1 MKKPIR
7 VLFVCLG
14 NICRSPLAEA
24 LMRSRAPKGL
34 VEVDSAGT
42 SGFHQGEPPDYR
54 TRKSAAKHDLSME
67 GIRSRPFLPD
77 DFDRFDL
84 ILAMDRSNRD
94 ALLDLAPD
102 PMQKAKI
109 RMMLEV
115 LEPSAEFGAEL
126 EVPDPFH
133 GGEEGFESVYRL
145 LERACDAW
153 IDQWKQAE

>member
-1 MKKPIR
+1 MIQPIR

-24 LMRSRAPKGL
+24 LMKSRAPKGL

-42 SGFHQGEPPDYR
+42 SSFHQGESPDYR
-54 TRKSAAKHDLSME
+54 TRKSAARHDLSME
-67 GIRSRPFLPD
+67 GMRSRPFEAS

-94 ALLDLAPD
+94 ALLALAKSEAD
-102 PMQKAKI
+102 RSKVQ
-109 RMMLEV
+109 MMLEV
-115 LEPSAEFGAEL
+115 LEPGAEL

-133 GGEEGFESVYRL
+133 GGDEGFEAVYAL

-153 IDQWKQAE
+153 IAQWSQDR